1 MKKTF
6 LPVFGTLALL
16 LCACGTEPYYEM
28 AYRAIDKLQT
38 LIVNPG
44 TIFIKH
50 VFHGTPPAGD
60 YGELILVLYS
70 SINEESTRANSY
82 FGYESDELYY
92 VGLDAVTLYDY
103 RDYYFQL
110 DTDRVNDH
118 YGYHL

>member
-103 RDYYFQL
+103 RDY
-110 DTDRVNDH
+110 
-118 YGYHL
+118 

>member
-6 LPVFGTLALL
+6 LCVMTASAALL
-16 LCACGTEPYYEM
+16 SACGTEPYYEM

-38 LIVNPG
+38 LIVNPE

-50 VFHGTPPAGD
+50 VFHGTPPVGD

-70 SINEESTRANSY
+70 SITAEDTRENSY
-82 FGYESDELYY
+82 FGYESDEIYY
-92 VGLDAVTLYDY
+92 VALEAVALYDY